1 MMVIPFEE
9 CIARPDNPDGS
20 KNTLQDH
27 LVSTAFGWGDLA
39 NQGVSSL
46 KFLGGLLHDAGK
58 ARWRWQLYIRD
69 RQRGGGRGSS
79 SVNHAPLGSAAFVY
93 AASKLVGT
101 WKLGRREL
109 WEARWKV
116 LQIARDIYDHHGGL
130 SDIDEEPPWAA
141 TLTSD
146 HVAECD
152 MGGLF
157 DFVNSYFPGL
167 GLDSAEFV
175 EWLRG
180 APEVWE
186 MWADKC
192 EARFRA
198 KLNREASRFSA
209 AASHCVRIPTSG
221 LIASDRL
228 DAAGILRDGNSIS
241 PNMATEAESMLL
253 GYCSAR
259 AESFSSQQ
267 GPRTLTSLR
276 QMVQD
281 ECVNRFS
288 DASPAYMYTLV
299 LPTGLGKTLTSLR
312 VALKAC
318 QFGMCNRIIYVAPYL
333 SILSQATRDVR
344 RATGLEVLEHHHLSA
359 ISARGAEN
367 EGFKD
372 GLPTGNDDT
381 TMLDSWLAP
390 VVTTTFNQFFRA
402 LFPGR
407 AQHTMRLQALH
418 GAFVIV
424 DEPQV
429 IDRSA
434 WTLFLTMAEA
444 MTKEA
449 DAKLLFST
457 ATLPPLQP
465 GLSSDPVI
473 LAPPHLEVESRYD
486 VDVLERPLG
495 EDEVAQMAA
504 EAVGDAGSVAV
515 IMNTVGDAYEVYN
528 RVLDLLPKE
537 VCFLLTGAM
546 TAPHKAKRIE
556 EIKAA
561 LEQVRPVLAICTQIL
576 ECGVDLSF
584 ARMFRAVPVLPS
596 IVQAAGR
603 VNRHAELGVG
613 RVTVFTFLRGGKDDT
628 RRYVYRSGPV
638 REATDVCLAE
648 YPAWAEQQS
657 SEVLKE
663 YYSQVMARS
672 TATESLEALVE
683 AACGRWSA
691 LGRVDPF
698 GGDYPHVSVF
708 VPFGEDLLDSHVMS
722 LLQRYAPTGLD
733 QLYDRY
739 LDRKFR
745 ANLSFGEGKEFMA
758 LMQHFIVPL
767 DEKSAHGR
775 VAIDPERP
783 IAMLADRRDYCAE
796 TGFAH
801 LKSESSKTTYNIMI

>member
-1 MMVIPFEE
+1 MVMRLIRFEK
-9 CIARPDNPDGS
+9 CIARPDNADGS
-20 KNTLQDH
+20 KNMLTDH
-27 LVSTAFGWGDLA
+27 LVATAFGWGDP
-39 NQGVSSL
+39 SSQTL
-46 KFLGGLLHDAGK
+46 TSLNFLGGLLHDAGK
-58 ARWRWQLYIRD
+58 ARWRWQRYIGD
-69 RQRGGGRGSS
+69 RQSGGRSFP
-79 SVNHAPLGSAAFVY
+79 SVNHAPLGSAVFMY
-93 AASKLVGT
+93 AASKLVAT
-101 WKLGRREL
+101 WDLRREEL
-109 WEARWKV
+109 WEARR
-116 LQIARDIYDHHGGL
+116 QILRISRDIYDHHGELG
-130 SDIDEEPPWAA
+130 DIEGEPPWAA

-157 DFVNSYFPGL
+157 HFVNSYFPGL
-167 GLDSAEFV
+167 KLDGAEFTQ
-175 EWLRG
+175 WLSR
-180 APEVWE
+180 APEIWE
-186 MWADKC
+186 TWAAKC
-192 EARFRA
+192 ESRFRA
-198 KLNREASRFSA
+198 ELTRKVSRFSV

-228 DAAGILRDGNSIS
+228 DAAGILPGADLIS
-241 PNMATEAESMLL
+241 PEMAAEAESRLL
-253 GYCSAR
+253 DYCSAR
-259 AESFSSQQ
+259 AESFSGQK
-267 GPRTLTSLR
+267 GPRKLTSLR

-281 ECVNRFS
+281 ECVRRFVDS
-288 DASPAYMYTLV
+288 SSAHMYTLV

-318 QFGMCNRIIYVAPYL
+318 QSGMCSRIIYVAPYL
-333 SILSQATRDVR
+333 SILSQATREVR
-344 RATGLEVLEHHHLSA
+344 HATGLEVLEHHHLSA
-359 ISARGAEN
+359 ISVIGAEN
-367 EGFKD
+367 EGLKD
-372 GLPTGNDDT
+372 CLPTGNDDT

-402 LFPGR
+402 LFPER

-418 GAFVIV
+418 GAFVII

-434 WTLFLTMAEA
+434 WTLFLTMTEA
-444 MTKEA
+444 MIKQA
-449 DAKLLFST
+449 NAKLLFST

-473 LAPPHLEVESRYD
+473 LAPPYLEVESRYE
-486 VDVLERPLG
+486 VDVLEWPLG

-528 RVLDLLPKE
+528 RVRGLLPKE

-546 TAPHKAKRIE
+546 TAPHKAKRID

-561 LEQVRPVLAICTQIL
+561 LKQGRPVLAICTQIL

-584 ARMFRAVPVLPS
+584 ARMFRAAPVLPS

-603 VNRHAELGVG
+603 VNRHAELGIG
-613 RVTVFTFLRGGKDDT
+613 RITVFRFLRGGEDDT

-638 REATDVCLAE
+638 REATDVCLAA
-648 YPAWAEQQS
+648 YPAWGEQQS
-657 SEVLKE
+657 SEVLNE
-663 YYSQVMARS
+663 YHSQVMARS

-691 LGRVDPF
+691 FGRVDPF
-698 GGDYPHVSVF
+698 DGDYPHVSVF

-722 LLQRYAPTGLD
+722 LLQRYAPMGLD

-739 LDRKFR
+739 LDRGFR
-745 ANLSFGEGKEFMA
+745 SNLSFRERKEFMA

-783 IAMLADRRDYCAE
+783 IAILADRRDYCAE

-801 LKSESSKTTYNIMI
+801 LKCEGNTTSRIMI

>member
-1 MMVIPFEE
+1 
-9 CIARPDNPDGS
+9 
-20 KNTLQDH
+20 
-27 LVSTAFGWGDLA
+27 
-39 NQGVSSL
+39 
-46 KFLGGLLHDAGK
+46 
-58 ARWRWQLYIRD
+58 
-69 RQRGGGRGSS
+69 
-79 SVNHAPLGSAAFVY
+79 
-93 AASKLVGT
+93 
-101 WKLGRREL
+101 
-109 WEARWKV
+109 
-116 LQIARDIYDHHGGL
+116 
-130 SDIDEEPPWAA
+130 
-141 TLTSD
+141 
-146 HVAECD
+146 
-152 MGGLF
+152 
-157 DFVNSYFPGL
+157 
-167 GLDSAEFV
+167 
-175 EWLRG
+175 
-180 APEVWE
+180 
-186 MWADKC
+186 
-192 EARFRA
+192 
-198 KLNREASRFSA
+198 
-209 AASHCVRIPTSG
+209 
-221 LIASDRL
+221 
-228 DAAGILRDGNSIS
+228 
-241 PNMATEAESMLL
+241 
-253 GYCSAR
+253 
-259 AESFSSQQ
+259 
-267 GPRTLTSLR
+267 
-276 QMVQD
+276 
-281 ECVNRFS
+281 
-288 DASPAYMYTLV
+288 
-299 LPTGLGKTLTSLR
+299 
-312 VALKAC
+312 
-318 QFGMCNRIIYVAPYL
+318 
-333 SILSQATRDVR
+333 
-344 RATGLEVLEHHHLSA
+344 
-359 ISARGAEN
+359 
-367 EGFKD
+367 
-372 GLPTGNDDT
+372 
-381 TMLDSWLAP
+381 
-390 VVTTTFNQFFRA
+390 
-402 LFPGR
+402 
-407 AQHTMRLQALH
+407 
-418 GAFVIV
+418 
-424 DEPQV
+424 
-429 IDRSA
+429 
-434 WTLFLTMAEA
+434 
-444 MTKEA
+444 
-449 DAKLLFST
+449 
-457 ATLPPLQP
+457 LPPLQP

-504 EAVGDAGSVAV
+504 EAVGDVGSVAV

-537 VCFLLTGAM
+537 VCFLLTGVM

-672 TATESLEALVE
+672 TATKSLEALLE

-722 LLQRYAPTGLD
+722 LLQRYAPAGLD

-745 ANLSFGEGKEFMA
+745 ANLSFREGKEFMA

-801 LKSESSKTTYNIMI
+801 FRGGGSDTTPSMMI